1 MVVAFQEE
9 GIRILIHMGFT
20 ETQAKLYLALL
31 NIGKT
36 DVKTLSKQANVPR
49 QAAYRTLGEL
59 QEKGIVEKIISLPQ
73 KYAAIPLQDGLK
85 IMISL
90 KANEYAQVIEKAK
103 EFLLKFEAQKQ
114 DQISENQF
122 NISIIEGKDT
132 IINKVRALTDGLE
145 NNVCVCQTLQR
156 WMQVNLEIVDNV
168 KKALSRGVKYRVV
181 LEKPDEGL
189 SIPKELK
196 QILSHPNY
204 EVQIMPIPLKINA
217 AIYDNKNAC
226 FSFYPAKA
234 LPDSPVIVTNHPSL
248 LVGFEDHFENLWR
261 ESGKIGVKEALT
273 EESIMA
279 SDLPFYLW

>member
-1 MVVAFQEE
+1 MVLAFQEE
-9 GIRILIHMGFT
+9 GIRLLIHMGFT

-73 KYAAIPLQDGLK
+73 EYQAIPLQDGLA
-85 IMISL
+85 IMISS
-90 KANEYAQVIEKAK
+90 KANEYAKIIEKAK
-103 EFLLKFEAQKQ
+103 EFLLKFEAQNQ
-114 DQISENQF
+114 TQISEKQY

-132 IINKVRALTDGLE
+132 VINKIRALTDGLE
-145 NNVCVCQTLQR
+145 NNICVCQTVQR
-156 WMQVNLEIVDNV
+156 WMHVNLEIVDNV

-181 LEKPDEGL
+181 LEKPEEGL

-204 EVQIMPIPLKINA
+204 EVRVMPIPLKINA
-217 AIYDNKNAC
+217 AIYDDKDAC
-226 FSFYPAKA
+226 FSFYPAKGLA
-234 LPDSPVIVTNHPSL
+234 DTPVILTNHPSL
-248 LVGFEDHFENLWR
+248 LIGFVDHFENLWR
-261 ESGKIGVKEALT
+261 ESGKIGVKEALK
-273 EESIMA
+273 EESVMA
-279 SDLPFYLW
+279 Q